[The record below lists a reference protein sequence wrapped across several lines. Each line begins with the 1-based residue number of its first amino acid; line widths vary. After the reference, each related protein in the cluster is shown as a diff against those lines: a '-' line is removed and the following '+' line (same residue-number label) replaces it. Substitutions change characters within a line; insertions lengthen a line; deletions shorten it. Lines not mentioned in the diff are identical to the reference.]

1 MKKTIQLYLSVII
14 ILTFFNVLLVNN
26 YPTVAIIFDILTM
39 AIAFLGLAD
48 QSNEGRWKHESS

>member
-14 ILTFFNVLLVNN
+14 ILTFFNVILVNN

-48 QSNEGRWKHESS
+48 QSNEGR